1 MSHATPAPGPQH
13 ASEGTPAQL
22 LFPYLPQHVLGRS
35 FLIAEGQ
42 PGLLVKQSGAISVL
56 SAAGDRAAGA
66 SPCQRATASAA
77 GCSERHGPAE
87 RGPAWPSE
95 GLCSVYDRIRV
106 RVGINAMAAEMALG
120 TLTHASRA
128 ASRSSCAPNV
138 PRLEPCSRRAADPD
152 SSARAACCCPHG
164 LTSPGFWT
172 CLSMLASSA
181 LYSRPL

>member
-106 RVGINAMAAEMALG
+106 RVGINAMARPSAGPAWPAERARGGDGVGHVDPRVAGRIPFILR
-120 TLTHASRA
+120 AERAPSRA
-128 ASRSSCAPNV
+128 LQQTRC
-138 PRLEPCSRRAADPD
+138 
-152 SSARAACCCPHG
+152 
-164 LTSPGFWT
+164 
-172 CLSMLASSA
+172 
-181 LYSRPL
+181 